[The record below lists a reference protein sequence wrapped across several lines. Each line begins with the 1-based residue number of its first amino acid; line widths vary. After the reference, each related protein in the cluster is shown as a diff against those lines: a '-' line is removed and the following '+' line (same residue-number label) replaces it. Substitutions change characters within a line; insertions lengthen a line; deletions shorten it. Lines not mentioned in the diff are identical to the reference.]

1 MPSCAEEQLGI
12 NEADK
17 AMAVGAKP
25 LAGSAMA
32 TLPLAMALTA
42 TWRPSW
48 PVLSFIRMRHILQI
62 SALHHYI
69 QCICILATN
78 HSTVVQNL
86 RNLQLTILPIFQRYD
101 LISVSILH
109 QSHKYKS

>member
-32 TLPLAMALTA
+32 TLNY
-42 TWRPSW
+42 SNY
-48 PVLSFIRMRHILQI
+48 V
-62 SALHHYI
+62 Y
-69 QCICILATN
+69 
-78 HSTVVQNL
+78 
-86 RNLQLTILPIFQRYD
+86 
-101 LISVSILH
+101 
-109 QSHKYKS
+109 

>member
-32 TLPLAMALTA
+32 TLHPNHE
-42 TWRPSW
+42 RQ
-48 PVLSFIRMRHILQI
+48 ICDIL
-62 SALHHYI
+62 
-69 QCICILATN
+69 
-78 HSTVVQNL
+78 
-86 RNLQLTILPIFQRYD
+86 
-101 LISVSILH
+101 
-109 QSHKYKS
+109 